1 LQAILVRTD
10 TMSMAKELKTMRIW
24 RRFPKL
30 AEMAIFPREKKE
42 TIDELYIRS
51 SIYQARIG
59 V

>member
-1 LQAILVRTD
+1 
-10 TMSMAKELKTMRIW
+10 MSMAKELKTMRIW